1 MPRNRSFFAKIEAL
15 TNMAEHAAAAMHR
28 YNLDVIE
35 APTDC
40 VREFRQR
47 MARVK
52 QHQLQRLTRMLKAAF
67 DKAKTMTLDEL
78 TAKPS
83 PLKLVTFEIEAA

>member
-40 VREFRQR
+40 VREFRRR

-52 QHQLQRLTRMLKAAF
+52 QHQLQRLTRLLKAAF

-78 TAKPS
+78 TATPKRNR
-83 PLKLVTFEIEAA
+83 LITLEVEAA